1 MQRYNITKA
10 LGLVSLTS
18 VQAPLLVYTPHI
30 LRGAYNGF
38 AASRLSYAF
47 DLRGTTHTLILITF
61 CHLSLHSI
69 IGPCMLVD
77 TACSS
82 SANCVYLGMQA
93 IRNGEATMA
102 IAAGVNIINIQQILS
117 YILFNIHFIYSL
129 IYSLLYPP
137 FSNMMRVMG
146 VLSSD
151 GTSKPFSADADGW
164 VNMNFIL

>member
-18 VQAPLLVYTPHI
+18 EQAPLLVYTPHI

-47 DLRGTTHTLILITF
+47 DLRGTTRTLLLITL

-102 IAAGVNIINIQQILS
+102 IAAGVNIINIQQIYYHIYYS
-117 YILFNIHFIYSL
+117 TFILF
-129 IYSLLYPP
+129 
-137 FSNMMRVMG
+137 
-146 VLSSD
+146 
-151 GTSKPFSADADGW
+151 
-164 VNMNFIL
+164 IL